1 VGGVFRRHV
10 DGGRAVAG
18 ADDPDGHRVQLVK
31 AEQQRQAD
39 GEKNAELPGRA
50 EQEDLRVLQQGAE
63 VRHGADADEDEQ
75 GEKLVGD
82 PHIVDDPEEPLF
94 LHQPRQ
100 RDVGQDGTEADR
112 HQQQGFDVLLDP
124 QDKKKAADR
133 NHHRIGPVQVGDTRR
148 DAPKPDHQR
157 VEPGAR
163 SVTTR

>member
-1 VGGVFRRHV
+1 MGSVFRRHV
-10 DGGRAVAG
+10 DGGRTVAG
-18 ADDPDGHRVQLVK
+18 ADDADGHRVQLVK

-82 PHIVDDPEEPLF
+82 PHVVDDPEEAMF

-100 RDVGQDGTEADR
+100 RNVGQDGTEADR

-124 QDKKKAADR
+124 QEKEKAADR

-148 DAPKPDHQR
+148 QTTQPIHNR
-157 VEPGAR
+157 FEHGAT
-163 SVTTR
+163 SLSTR